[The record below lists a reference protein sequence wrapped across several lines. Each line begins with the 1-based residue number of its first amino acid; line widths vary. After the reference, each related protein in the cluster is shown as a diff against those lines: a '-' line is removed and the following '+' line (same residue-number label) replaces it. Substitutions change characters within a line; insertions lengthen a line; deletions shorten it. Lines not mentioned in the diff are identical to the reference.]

1 MAKKTGVYVCRG
13 CGIADAVDTQKLV
26 DLASAANPGG
36 PVRTSPAFCLEDAQ
50 LIKADVE
57 QGVDGV
63 VIAACSLRVN
73 TEVFRFKPAFV
84 ERVNIREQVA
94 WSHPARH
101 EETEALAA
109 DYLRMGLVRAQKA
122 TPPRPY
128 AEANERTV
136 LIVGGGAAG
145 ISAAISAARSGFGVV
160 LVEKQANLGG
170 YAGRL
175 HRWFPTRPVSSP
187 IRCSPDLW

>member
-13 CGIADAVDTQKLV
+13 CGIAEAVDTQKLV
-26 DLASAANPGG
+26 DLATSANPGG
-36 PVRTSPAFCLEDAQ
+36 PVRTSAAFCLEDAQ

-73 TEVFRFKPAFV
+73 TDVFRFKPAFV

-101 EETEALAA
+101 EETDALAA

-122 TPPRPY
+122 LPARPY
-128 AEANERTV
+128 TEANERTV
-136 LIVGGGAAG
+136 LVVGGGAAG
-145 ISAAISAARSGFGVV
+145 ISASSPGPRSRGSPASRESSGRRSGAAR
-160 LVEKQANLGG
+160 
-170 YAGRL
+170 
-175 HRWFPTRPVSSP
+175 RP
-187 IRCSPDLW
+187 RR